1 MTTDDLESM
10 GRDLC
15 RTILIYSDIYIPA
28 ELENIRSFLQS
39 SIEKSPQRK
48 NIQDLDKKKL

>member
-15 RTILIYSDIYIPA
+15 RTILVYSDIYIPA
-28 ELENIRSFLQS
+28 ELENIRSFLQN
-39 SIEKSPQRK
+39 SIEKSP
-48 NIQDLDKKKL
+48 